1 MYGNVQFN
9 LAFLS
14 ARPPV
19 TWRAQRA
26 ATMTGQRASLSEFGG
41 NHLLATLS
49 PGDIDKLRPHLQRI
63 ALPQGRT
70 LHKAHA
76 PIDHVYFP
84 ELGVVSL
91 VKPLKDGTTIEVGL
105 MGREGMTGAMVL
117 IGADS
122 TPLEAV
128 AQMPGSAW
136 RLPTSSLQE
145 TIDRHAEFRDALLRF
160 ARALLLQIYQSAAC
174 NGRHTLEQRLARWL
188 LMVHDRVDSDELPLK
203 HEFVA
208 VLLGIRRAGVSV
220 AFTGFKTA
228 GLVAARHGCIVV
240 LDRRGLETAAC
251 ECYQAIIEQSQGLLV

>member
-1 MYGNVQFN
+1 
-9 LAFLS
+9 
-14 ARPPV
+14 
-19 TWRAQRA
+19 
-26 ATMTGQRASLSEFGG
+26 MTGQRASPESSG
-41 NHLLATLS
+41 NRLLDTLS
-49 PGDIDKLRPHLQRI
+49 VAEIAALRPHLHRV

-76 PIDHVYFP
+76 PIEHIYFP
-84 ELGVVSL
+84 QSGVISL

-105 MGREGMTGAMVL
+105 MGREGMTGGMVL

-145 TIDRHAEFRDALLRF
+145 AIDRHDAFRDALLRF

-188 LMVHDRVDSDELPLK
+188 LMVHDRFDGDELPLK

-208 VLLGIRRAGVSV
+208 LLLGIRRAGVSV
-220 AFTGFKTA
+220 ALAGFKSA
-228 GLVAARHGCIVV
+228 GLVAARHGSIVV
-240 LDRRGLETAAC
+240 LNRRGLEAAAC
-251 ECYQAIIEQSQGLLV
+251 ECYRAIIEQSQGLLV